1 MDAPAPMTPSWDCKT
16 ALLPNK
22 VGTDI
27 HERTGGTIRSLPTPS
42 SLIIIGLDNTEG
54 AGSAAGPAPRD
65 RSWKSMLLRLTV
77 QSFRFNRSTFHR
89 KMSVNTLPTRPSAVM
104 SDFGMALQD
113 ALAKEMQEMQD
124 ECASDDETRDW
135 LFRNTRAILKNN
147 SKIQFAV
154 RTGEQGAHVDALIAE
169 NTTNIATLLEKI
181 SNKPLQ
187 RSGQL
192 GHAIQAFTETR
203 MMEHFFNTGSL
214 AAPSALQPCND
225 EEYMGAALGFAQ
237 VLSRYAVGRAC
248 DNDTDSIAVCR
259 TIITQLNAKMLEFDF
274 RNGPLRRK
282 YDGLKYALKNIEDI
296 TYELS
301 LLKDRARQGS
311 VEIDAIRAR
320 MDAYDKLREQVIKDS
335 RDVQKLAKQA
345 IFSVHRGNLKMS
357 RTQLDDALNKANA
370 ILALIVESPTL
381 RNGAFS
387 NSLEEW
393 AEGILTLEW
402 AVSKRVVPKEELKI
416 CNTAE
421 YVGALSDFTG
431 EIGRMAVA
439 KAVKRDLD
447 GVRETLQADVA
458 ISSGLQ
464 QVNVGG
470 KFTKKVDAVNTNL
483 RKIEDVVYELSM
495 LRRGGKG
502 KAREEA
508 PVASKEE
515 ADE

>member
-1 MDAPAPMTPSWDCKT
+1 
-16 ALLPNK
+16 
-22 VGTDI
+22 
-27 HERTGGTIRSLPTPS
+27 
-42 SLIIIGLDNTEG
+42 
-54 AGSAAGPAPRD
+54 
-65 RSWKSMLLRLTV
+65 MLLRLTV
-77 QSFRFNRSTFHR
+77 QSLRFNRSTVHR

-124 ECASDDETRDW
+124 ECAGDDETRDW

-301 LLKDRARQGS
+301 LLKDVDEMAIDDAVASEERPNKRARQGS
-311 VEIDAIRAR
+311 VGEADADSAQDELHLLPGGEIDDIRAR
-320 MDAYDKLREQVIKDS
+320 MFLEQQHQLEQDMAPFGFFDDGLNDNGYGETIVDEYGTRWSPVVRSYD
-335 RDVQKLAKQA
+335 
-345 IFSVHRGNLKMS
+345 
-357 RTQLDDALNKANA
+357 
-370 ILALIVESPTL
+370 
-381 RNGAFS
+381 
-387 NSLEEW
+387 
-393 AEGILTLEW
+393 
-402 AVSKRVVPKEELKI
+402 
-416 CNTAE
+416 
-421 YVGALSDFTG
+421 SDW
-431 EIGRMAVA
+431 
-439 KAVKRDLD
+439 
-447 GVRETLQADVA
+447 
-458 ISSGLQ
+458 
-464 QVNVGG
+464 
-470 KFTKKVDAVNTNL
+470 
-483 RKIEDVVYELSM
+483 
-495 LRRGGKG
+495 
-502 KAREEA
+502 
-508 PVASKEE
+508 
-515 ADE
+515 

>member
-1 MDAPAPMTPSWDCKT
+1 
-16 ALLPNK
+16 
-22 VGTDI
+22 
-27 HERTGGTIRSLPTPS
+27 
-42 SLIIIGLDNTEG
+42 
-54 AGSAAGPAPRD
+54 
-65 RSWKSMLLRLTV
+65 MLLRLTV
-77 QSFRFNRSTFHR
+77 QSLRFNRSTVHR

-124 ECASDDETRDW
+124 ECAGDDETRDW

-301 LLKDRARQGS
+301 LLKDVDEMAIDDAVASEERPNKRARQGS
-311 VEIDAIRAR
+311 VGEADADSAQDELHLLPGGEIDDIRAR

-508 PVASKEE
+508 PVASKEV

>member
-1 MDAPAPMTPSWDCKT
+1 
-16 ALLPNK
+16 
-22 VGTDI
+22 V
-27 HERTGGTIRSLPTPS
+27 
-42 SLIIIGLDNTEG
+42 
-54 AGSAAGPAPRD
+54 
-65 RSWKSMLLRLTV
+65 
-77 QSFRFNRSTFHR
+77 
-89 KMSVNTLPTRPSAVM
+89 
-104 SDFGMALQD
+104 
-113 ALAKEMQEMQD
+113 
-124 ECASDDETRDW
+124 
-135 LFRNTRAILKNN
+135 
-147 SKIQFAV
+147 
-154 RTGEQGAHVDALIAE
+154 
-169 NTTNIATLLEKI
+169 
-181 SNKPLQ
+181 
-187 RSGQL
+187 
-192 GHAIQAFTETR
+192 
-203 MMEHFFNTGSL
+203 
-214 AAPSALQPCND
+214 LQPCND

-248 DNDTDSIAVCR
+248 DNDTASIAVCR

-301 LLKDRARQGS
+301 LLEDAGAVEAKVAAEEAAAEERPSKRARQGS
-311 VEIDAIRAR
+311 AGDDAMAEAKDELHLLPGAEIDAIRTR

-345 IFSVHRGNLKMS
+345 IFSVHRGNLKVS
-357 RTQLDDALNKANA
+357 RTQLDDALSKANA
-370 ILALIVESPTL
+370 ILALIADAPPL
-381 RNGAFS
+381 RNGAFG

-393 AEGILTLEW
+393 AEGVLTLEW
-402 AVSKRVVPKEELKI
+402 AVSKRVVSKAEMQI

-470 KFTKKVDAVNTNL
+470 KYTKKVEAVNTNL
-483 RKIEDVVYELSM
+483 RKVEDVVYELSM

-502 KAREEA
+502 KALEEA

-515 ADE
+515 E